1 MPDAIEPCAYCA
13 KYAAGR
19 CIGVDDFLDQE
30 TLQQQRRCE
39 LEAQHMSAAPP
50 PPPPPSDPGILQ
62 AFDEGDVPYFY
73 AKDTS
78 RTLAAKS
85 ELLDTSVSNPGWM
98 CCAPTEASAAAE
110 DQWPPERS
118 DYDLGERGQRA
129 YRRDRAG
136 WYREHTGCELTGSI
150 AEQNDQWDD
159 YKRNFRARGD
169 RERAVPV
176 SDLPSEPYV
185 RDTNIRPMHHWHD

>member
-1 MPDAIEPCAYCA
+1 MPDAIEPCAHCA

-98 CCAPTEASAAAE
+98 CCVCAHRGVSCRRGSVAA
-110 DQWPPERS
+110 
-118 DYDLGERGQRA
+118 RA
-129 YRRDRAG
+129 LR
-136 WYREHTGCELTGSI
+136 L
-150 AEQNDQWDD
+150 
-159 YKRNFRARGD
+159 
-169 RERAVPV
+169 
-176 SDLPSEPYV
+176 
-185 RDTNIRPMHHWHD
+185 

>member
-1 MPDAIEPCAYCA
+1 M
-13 KYAAGR
+13 
-19 CIGVDDFLDQE
+19 
-30 TLQQQRRCE
+30 
-39 LEAQHMSAAPP
+39 
-50 PPPPPSDPGILQ
+50 Q

-98 CCAPTEASAAAE
+98 RDGPTDLSAGAE
-110 DQWPPERS
+110 KRWPPERS

-136 WYREHTGCELTGSI
+136 WYREHTGRELTRDGQQRSI

-169 RERAVPV
+169 RDARMEPV
-176 SDLPSEPYV
+176 SSLPLEPYV
-185 RDTNIRPMHHWHD
+185 RDTNLRPMHHWYDW